1 MKMDI
6 NELVLQ
12 MTYAAAQM
20 AQDTIPQTQEPTRT
34 EDGKSFQNLM
44 DEKRTERTE
53 RESKAPETTT
63 AATQTAQ
70 QGQTAASGAPVMQQL
85 AAMVT
90 DTAVI
95 PAVVNTAVTVPDGE
109 AAVEAVTMVSAAMPE
124 TVAQEAMP
132 EETVLPQMQATV
144 EAPVT
149 EAATQPTVP
158 TAQPQQE
165 AAEAPVD
172 AETLVTAKA
181 APETETQN
189 VSVQEE
195 VQVTVEQDA
204 APVRRQEQEVDE
216 TAVQTDGL
224 SKPLFED
231 TETMPQR
238 VGDAPVLDTE
248 SGDLDSKLATKLNE
262 ALSKGSQRVE
272 IRLTPE
278 NLGRVVIE
286 MQRNP
291 EGVLQVVLHTE
302 NSQAAKLLSEH
313 SGALGLMLQNTQH
326 TEVRVEVQQPQQN
339 QHSQQQPDQ
348 NGSQGREQQ
357 QQQQRRQQAD
367 PERFL
372 QQLRLGLLPT

>member
-12 MTYAAAQM
+12 MTYAAAQV
-20 AQDTIPQTQEPTRT
+20 AQSTLPQTQEPTRT

-44 DEKRTERTE
+44 DEKRTERETKTTE
-53 RESKAPETTT
+53 TS
-63 AATQTAQ
+63 AATTQTAQ
-70 QGQTAASGAPVMQQL
+70 QGQTAASGTPVMQQL

-95 PAVVNTAVTVPDGE
+95 PAVVNTAMPVSNGE
-109 AAVEAVTMVSAAMPE
+109 TAVDAVTMVSTAMPATVVQE
-124 TVAQEAMP
+124 TLP
-132 EETVLPQMQATV
+132 EQTALPQMQATV
-144 EAPVT
+144 ETPTPEATAQPV
-149 EAATQPTVP
+149 AVP
-158 TAQPQQE
+158 TAEPQQE

-189 VSVQEE
+189 LSVPDE
-195 VQVTVEQDA
+195 VRVTVEQDA
-204 APVRRQEQEVDE
+204 APVRKQEQDVDE

-231 TETMPQR
+231 AEAMPQR
-238 VGDAPVLDTE
+238 VGDAPVVDTE
-248 SGDLDSKLATKLNE
+248 SGDLEAKLATKLNE

-326 TEVRVEVQQPQQN
+326 TEVRVEVQQSQQN

>member
-12 MTYAAAQM
+12 MTYAAAQV
-20 AQDTIPQTQEPTRT
+20 AQSTLPQTQEPTRT
-34 EDGKSFQNLM
+34 EDGKSFQNLLE
-44 DEKRTERTE
+44 EKRTERETKTTE
-53 RESKAPETTT
+53 TS
-63 AATQTAQ
+63 AATTQTAQ
-70 QGQTAASGAPVMQQL
+70 QSQTAASGTPVMQQL
-85 AAMVT
+85 AAVVT

-95 PAVVNTAVTVPDGE
+95 PTVVNTPMPVSDGE
-109 AAVEAVTMVSAAMPE
+109 TAVDAVTMVSAAMPE
-124 TVAQEAMP
+124 TVVQETLP
-132 EETVLPQMQATV
+132 EQTALPQMQTAVETPVPEAT
-144 EAPVT
+144 AQPV
-149 EAATQPTVP
+149 AVP
-158 TAQPQQE
+158 TEEPQQE

-189 VSVQEE
+189 LSVPDE

-204 APVRRQEQEVDE
+204 APVRKQEQDVDE

-231 TETMPQR
+231 AEAMPQR
-238 VGDAPVLDTE
+238 VGDAPVVDTE
-248 SGDLDSKLATKLNE
+248 SGDLEAKLATKLNE

-326 TEVRVEVQQPQQN
+326 TEVRVEVQQSQQN

>member
-12 MTYAAAQM
+12 MAYAAAQV
-20 AQDTIPQTQEPTRT
+20 AQSTMPQTQEPTRT

-44 DEKRTERTE
+44 DEKRTER
-53 RESKAPETTT
+53 ESKAPET
-63 AATQTAQ
+63 AATATEAAQ
-70 QGQTAASGAPVMQQL
+70 QGQTAASSTPVVQQL

-95 PAVVNTAVTVPDGE
+95 PAVVNTAVTVPNGD
-109 AAVEAVTMVSAAMPE
+109 AVVEAVTMVATAMPE

-132 EETVLPQMQATV
+132 EETVLSQMQATV
-144 EAPVT
+144 ETP
-149 EAATQPTVP
+149 AAEVAAQPAVP
-158 TAQPQQE
+158 TAEPQQE

-181 APETETQN
+181 TPETETQN
-189 VSVQEE
+189 VSVQDE

-204 APVRRQEQEVDE
+204 APVRKQEQEVDE

-231 TETMPQR
+231 TEAMPQR
-238 VGDAPVLDTE
+238 VGDAPVVDTE

-326 TEVRVEVQQPQQN
+326 TEVRVEVQQSQQN

-348 NGSQGREQQ
+348 NGGQGREQ

>member
-12 MTYAAAQM
+12 MTYAAAQV
-20 AQDTIPQTQEPTRT
+20 AQSTLPQTQEPTRT
-34 EDGKSFQNLM
+34 EDGKSFQNLLE
-44 DEKRTERTE
+44 EKRTERETKTTE
-53 RESKAPETTT
+53 TT
-63 AATQTAQ
+63 AATTQTAQ
-70 QGQTAASGAPVMQQL
+70 QSQTAASSTPVMQQL

-95 PAVVNTAVTVPDGE
+95 PAVVNTAMPVSDGE
-109 AAVEAVTMVSAAMPE
+109 AAVDAVTMVSTAMPE
-124 TVAQEAMP
+124 TVVQETLP
-132 EETVLPQMQATV
+132 EKTALPQMQTTV
-144 EAPVT
+144 ETPAP
-149 EAATQPTVP
+149 EATAQPVAVP
-158 TAQPQQE
+158 TAEPQQE

-189 VSVQEE
+189 LSVPGE

-204 APVRRQEQEVDE
+204 APVRKQEQDVDE

-231 TETMPQR
+231 AEAMPQR
-238 VGDAPVLDTE
+238 VGDAPVVDTE
-248 SGDLDSKLATKLNE
+248 SGDLEAKLATKLNE

-326 TEVRVEVQQPQQN
+326 TEVRVEVQQSQQN

>member
-12 MTYAAAQM
+12 MTYAAAQV
-20 AQDTIPQTQEPTRT
+20 AQSTLPQTQEPTRT
-34 EDGKSFQNLM
+34 EDGKSFQNLLE
-44 DEKRTERTE
+44 EKRTERETKTTE
-53 RESKAPETTT
+53 TT
-63 AATQTAQ
+63 AATTQTAQ
-70 QGQTAASGAPVMQQL
+70 QSQTAASGTPVMQQL

-95 PAVVNTAVTVPDGE
+95 PAVVNTAMPVSNGE
-109 AAVEAVTMVSAAMPE
+109 TAVDAVTMVSAAMPE
-124 TVAQEAMP
+124 TVVQETLP
-132 EETVLPQMQATV
+132 EQTALPQMQATV
-144 EAPVT
+144 ETPAP
-149 EAATQPTVP
+149 EATAQPVAVP
-158 TAQPQQE
+158 TAEPQQE

-189 VSVQEE
+189 LSVPDE

-204 APVRRQEQEVDE
+204 APVRKQEQDVDE

-231 TETMPQR
+231 AEAMPQR
-238 VGDAPVLDTE
+238 VGDAPVVDTE
-248 SGDLDSKLATKLNE
+248 SGDLEAKLATKLNE

-326 TEVRVEVQQPQQN
+326 TEVRVEVQQSQQN

>member
-12 MTYAAAQM
+12 MTYAAAQV
-20 AQDTIPQTQEPTRT
+20 AQSTLPQTQEPTRT
-34 EDGKSFQNLM
+34 EDGKSFQNLLE
-44 DEKRTERTE
+44 EKRTERETKTTE
-53 RESKAPETTT
+53 TS
-63 AATQTAQ
+63 AATTQTAQ
-70 QGQTAASGAPVMQQL
+70 QSQTAASGTPVMQQL

-95 PAVVNTAVTVPDGE
+95 PTVVNTPMPVSDGE
-109 AAVEAVTMVSAAMPE
+109 AAVDAVTMVSTAMPE
-124 TVAQEAMP
+124 TVVQETLP
-132 EETVLPQMQATV
+132 EQTALPQMQTAVETPAPEAT
-144 EAPVT
+144 AQPV
-149 EAATQPTVP
+149 AVP
-158 TAQPQQE
+158 TAEPQQE

-189 VSVQEE
+189 LSVPDE

-204 APVRRQEQEVDE
+204 APVRKQEQDVDE

-231 TETMPQR
+231 AEAMPQR
-238 VGDAPVLDTE
+238 VGDAPVVDTE
-248 SGDLDSKLATKLNE
+248 SGDLEAKLATKLNE

-326 TEVRVEVQQPQQN
+326 TEVRVEVQQSQQN

>member
-20 AQDTIPQTQEPTRT
+20 AQNTIPQTQEPTRT

-109 AAVEAVTMVSAAMPE
+109 AAVEAVTMVATAMPE

-144 EAPVT
+144 ETP
-149 EAATQPTVP
+149 AAEVAAQPAVP
-158 TAQPQQE
+158 TAEPQQE

-181 APETETQN
+181 TPETETQN
-189 VSVQEE
+189 VSVQDE

-204 APVRRQEQEVDE
+204 APVRKQEQEVDE

-231 TETMPQR
+231 TEAMPQR
-238 VGDAPVLDTE
+238 VGDAPVVDME
-248 SGDLDSKLATKLNE
+248 SGDLDSQLANKLNE

-326 TEVRVEVQQPQQN
+326 TEVRVEVQQSQQN

-348 NGSQGREQQ
+348 NGGQGREQ

>member
-12 MTYAAAQM
+12 MTYAAAQV
-20 AQDTIPQTQEPTRT
+20 AQSTLPQTQEPTRT
-34 EDGKSFQNLM
+34 EDGKSFQNLLE
-44 DEKRTERTE
+44 EKRTERETKTTE
-53 RESKAPETTT
+53 TS
-63 AATQTAQ
+63 AATTQTAQ
-70 QGQTAASGAPVMQQL
+70 QSQTAASGAPVMQQL
-85 AAMVT
+85 AAVVT

-95 PAVVNTAVTVPDGE
+95 PTVVNTPMPVSNGETAVD
-109 AAVEAVTMVSAAMPE
+109 AVTMVSAAMPE
-124 TVAQEAMP
+124 TVVQETLP
-132 EETVLPQMQATV
+132 EQTVLPQMQATV
-144 EAPVT
+144 ETPAP
-149 EAATQPTVP
+149 EATAQPVAVP
-158 TAQPQQE
+158 TAEPQQE

-189 VSVQEE
+189 LSVPDE

-204 APVRRQEQEVDE
+204 APVRKQEQDVDE

-231 TETMPQR
+231 AEAMPQR
-238 VGDAPVLDTE
+238 VGDAPVVDTE
-248 SGDLDSKLATKLNE
+248 SGDLEAKLATKLNE

-326 TEVRVEVQQPQQN
+326 TEVRVEVQQSQQN

>member
-12 MTYAAAQM
+12 MTYAAAQV
-20 AQDTIPQTQEPTRT
+20 AQSTLPQTQESTRT
-34 EDGKSFQNLM
+34 EDGKSFQNLLE
-44 DEKRTERTE
+44 EKRTERETKTTE
-53 RESKAPETTT
+53 TS
-63 AATQTAQ
+63 AATTQTAQ
-70 QGQTAASGAPVMQQL
+70 QSQTAASGTPVMQQL

-95 PAVVNTAVTVPDGE
+95 PAVVNTAMPVSDGE
-109 AAVEAVTMVSAAMPE
+109 AAVDVVTMVSAAMPE
-124 TVAQEAMP
+124 TVVQETLP
-132 EETVLPQMQATV
+132 EQTALPQMQTAVETPAPEAT
-144 EAPVT
+144 AQPV
-149 EAATQPTVP
+149 AVP
-158 TAQPQQE
+158 TAEPQQE

-189 VSVQEE
+189 LSVPDE

-204 APVRRQEQEVDE
+204 APVRKQEQDVDE

-231 TETMPQR
+231 AEAMPQR
-238 VGDAPVLDTE
+238 VGDAPVVDTE
-248 SGDLDSKLATKLNE
+248 SGDLEAKLATKLNE

-286 MQRNP
+286 IQRNP

-326 TEVRVEVQQPQQN
+326 TEVRVEVQQSQQN

>member
-20 AQDTIPQTQEPTRT
+20 AQNTIPQTQEPTRT

-238 VGDAPVLDTE
+238 VGDAPVVDTE

-348 NGSQGREQQ
+348 NGGQGREQ

>member
-12 MTYAAAQM
+12 MTYAAAQV
-20 AQDTIPQTQEPTRT
+20 AQSTLPQTQEPTRT
-34 EDGKSFQNLM
+34 EDGKSFQNLLE
-44 DEKRTERTE
+44 EKRTERETKTTE
-53 RESKAPETTT
+53 TS
-63 AATQTAQ
+63 AATTQTAQ
-70 QGQTAASGAPVMQQL
+70 QGQTAASGTPVMQQL

-95 PAVVNTAVTVPDGE
+95 PAVVNTAMPVSDGE
-109 AAVEAVTMVSAAMPE
+109 TAVDAVTMVSTAMPE
-124 TVAQEAMP
+124 TVVQETLP
-132 EETVLPQMQATV
+132 EQTALPQMQTAVETPAPEAT
-144 EAPVT
+144 AQPV
-149 EAATQPTVP
+149 AVP
-158 TAQPQQE
+158 TAEPQQE

-172 AETLVTAKA
+172 AETLVAAKA

-189 VSVQEE
+189 LSVPDE
-195 VQVTVEQDA
+195 VQVTVEQNA
-204 APVRRQEQEVDE
+204 APARKQEQDVDE

-231 TETMPQR
+231 AEAMPQR
-238 VGDAPVLDTE
+238 VGDAPVVDTE
-248 SGDLDSKLATKLNE
+248 SGDLEAKLATKLNE

-326 TEVRVEVQQPQQN
+326 TEVRVEVQQSQQN

>member
-12 MTYAAAQM
+12 MAYAAAQV
-20 AQDTIPQTQEPTRT
+20 AQNTIPQTQEPTRT

-109 AAVEAVTMVSAAMPE
+109 AAVEAVTMVATAMPE

-144 EAPVT
+144 ETP
-149 EAATQPTVP
+149 AAEVAAQPAVP
-158 TAQPQQE
+158 TAEPQQE

-181 APETETQN
+181 TPETETQN
-189 VSVQEE
+189 VSVQDE

-204 APVRRQEQEVDE
+204 APVRKQEQEVDE

-231 TETMPQR
+231 TEAMPQR
-238 VGDAPVLDTE
+238 VGDAPVVDME
-248 SGDLDSKLATKLNE
+248 SGDLDSQLANKLNE

-326 TEVRVEVQQPQQN
+326 TEVRVEVQQSQQN

-348 NGSQGREQQ
+348 NGGQGREQ

>member
-12 MTYAAAQM
+12 MTYAAAQV
-20 AQDTIPQTQEPTRT
+20 AQSTLPQTQEPTRT
-34 EDGKSFQNLM
+34 EDGKSFQNLLE
-44 DEKRTERTE
+44 EKRTERETKTTE
-53 RESKAPETTT
+53 TS
-63 AATQTAQ
+63 AATTQTAQ
-70 QGQTAASGAPVMQQL
+70 QSQTAASGAPVMQQL

-95 PAVVNTAVTVPDGE
+95 PAVVNTAMPVSDGE
-109 AAVEAVTMVSAAMPE
+109 AAVDAVTMVSAAMPE
-124 TVAQEAMP
+124 TVVQETLP
-132 EETVLPQMQATV
+132 EQTALPQMQATV
-144 EAPVT
+144 ETPAP
-149 EAATQPTVP
+149 EATAQPVAVP
-158 TAQPQQE
+158 TAEPQQE

-189 VSVQEE
+189 LSVPNE

-204 APVRRQEQEVDE
+204 APVRKQEQDVDE

-231 TETMPQR
+231 AEAMPQR
-238 VGDAPVLDTE
+238 VGDAPVVDTE
-248 SGDLDSKLATKLNE
+248 SGDLEAKLATKLNE

-326 TEVRVEVQQPQQN
+326 TEVRVEVQQSQQN

>member
-12 MTYAAAQM
+12 MTYAAAQV
-20 AQDTIPQTQEPTRT
+20 AQSTLPQTQEPTRT
-34 EDGKSFQNLM
+34 EDGKSFQNLLE
-44 DEKRTERTE
+44 EKRTERETKTTE
-53 RESKAPETTT
+53 TS
-63 AATQTAQ
+63 AATTQTAQ
-70 QGQTAASGAPVMQQL
+70 QGQTAASGTPVMQQL

-95 PAVVNTAVTVPDGE
+95 PAVVNTAMPVSDGE
-109 AAVEAVTMVSAAMPE
+109 AAVDAVTMVSTAMPATVVQE
-124 TVAQEAMP
+124 TLP
-132 EETVLPQMQATV
+132 EQTALPQMQTAVETPAPEAT
-144 EAPVT
+144 AQPV
-149 EAATQPTVP
+149 AVP
-158 TAQPQQE
+158 TAEPQQE

-172 AETLVTAKA
+172 AETLVAAKA

-189 VSVQEE
+189 LSVPDE

-204 APVRRQEQEVDE
+204 APVRKQEQDVDE

-231 TETMPQR
+231 AEAMPQR
-238 VGDAPVLDTE
+238 VGDAPVVDTE
-248 SGDLDSKLATKLNE
+248 SGDLEAKLATKLNE

-326 TEVRVEVQQPQQN
+326 TEVRVEVQQSQQN

>member
-12 MTYAAAQM
+12 MTYAAAQV
-20 AQDTIPQTQEPTRT
+20 AQSTLPQTQEPTRT

-44 DEKRTERTE
+44 DEKRTER
-53 RESKAPETTT
+53 ESKTAEAGA
-63 AATQTAQ
+63 AATETAQ
-70 QGQTAASGAPVMQQL
+70 QSQVAANGAPVMQQL
-85 AAMVT
+85 AVMVT

-95 PAVVNTAVTVPDGE
+95 PTVVNTAVAIPNGD
-109 AAVEAVTMVSAAMPE
+109 ASAVEAVTMVSTAMPE
-124 TVAQEAMP
+124 TVVQEALP
-132 EETVLPQMQATV
+132 QETVLPQMQTAVETPVPEATAQPVAVPTEEPQQKSV
-144 EAPVT
+144 EAPV
-149 EAATQPTVP
+149 E
-158 TAQPQQE
+158 
-165 AAEAPVD
+165 
-172 AETLVTAKA
+172 AETPVVATA
-181 APETETQN
+181 APETETQTLP
-189 VSVQEE
+189 VEDE

-216 TAVQTDGL
+216 TAVQTDGV
-224 SKPLFED
+224 SKPLFTD

-238 VGDAPVLDTE
+238 VGDAPVIDTE
-248 SGDLDSKLATKLNE
+248 SGDLESKLATKLNE

-286 MQRNP
+286 MQRDP
-291 EGVLQVVLHTE
+291 EGVLQVVLRTE

-313 SGALGLMLQNTQH
+313 SSALGLMLQNTQH
-326 TEVRVEVQQPQQN
+326 TEVRVEVQQSQQN
-339 QHSQQQPDQ
+339 QNSQQQPDQ
-348 NGSQGREQQ
+348 NGGQGRGQ

>member
-12 MTYAAAQM
+12 MTYAAAQV
-20 AQDTIPQTQEPTRT
+20 AQSTLPQTQEPTRT

-44 DEKRTERTE
+44 DEKRTER
-53 RESKAPETTT
+53 ESKTVEVGA
-63 AATQTAQ
+63 AATETAQ
-70 QGQTAASGAPVMQQL
+70 QSQAAANGAPVMQQL
-85 AAMVT
+85 AVMVT
-90 DTAVI
+90 DTAAI
-95 PAVVNTAVTVPDGE
+95 PTVVNTAVAIPNGD
-109 AAVEAVTMVSAAMPE
+109 ASAVEAVTMVSTAMPE
-124 TVAQEAMP
+124 TVAQEALP
-132 EETVLPQMQATV
+132 QETVLPQMQTAMETPVPEATAQPVAVPAEEPQQKSV
-144 EAPVT
+144 EAPM
-149 EAATQPTVP
+149 E
-158 TAQPQQE
+158 
-165 AAEAPVD
+165 
-172 AETLVTAKA
+172 AETPVVATA
-181 APETETQN
+181 APETETQTLP
-189 VSVQEE
+189 VEDE

-216 TAVQTDGL
+216 TAVQTDGV
-224 SKPLFED
+224 SKPLFTD

-238 VGDAPVLDTE
+238 VGDAPVVDTE
-248 SGDLDSKLATKLNE
+248 SGDLESKLATKLNE

-286 MQRNP
+286 MQRDP
-291 EGVLQVVLHTE
+291 EGVLQVVLRTE

-313 SGALGLMLQNTQH
+313 SSALGLMLQNTQH
-326 TEVRVEVQQPQQN
+326 TEVRVEVQQSQQN
-339 QHSQQQPDQ
+339 QNSQQQPDQ
-348 NGSQGREQQ
+348 NGGQGRGQ

>member
-12 MTYAAAQM
+12 MTYAAAQV
-20 AQDTIPQTQEPTRT
+20 AQSTLPQTQEPTRT
-34 EDGKSFQNLM
+34 EDGKSFQNLLE
-44 DEKRTERTE
+44 EKRTERETKTTE
-53 RESKAPETTT
+53 TS
-63 AATQTAQ
+63 AATTQTAQ
-70 QGQTAASGAPVMQQL
+70 QSQTATSGTPVMQQL

-95 PAVVNTAVTVPDGE
+95 PAVVNTAMPVSNGE
-109 AAVEAVTMVSAAMPE
+109 TAVDAVTMVSTAMPE
-124 TVAQEAMP
+124 TVVQETLP
-132 EETVLPQMQATV
+132 EQTALPQMQATV
-144 EAPVT
+144 ETPAP
-149 EAATQPTVP
+149 EATAQPVAVP
-158 TAQPQQE
+158 TAEPQQE

-189 VSVQEE
+189 LSVPDE

-204 APVRRQEQEVDE
+204 APVRKQEQDVDE

-231 TETMPQR
+231 AEAMPQR
-238 VGDAPVLDTE
+238 VGDAPVVDTE
-248 SGDLDSKLATKLNE
+248 SGDLEAKLATKLNE

-326 TEVRVEVQQPQQN
+326 TEVRVEVQQSQQN

>member
-1 MKMDI
+1 M
-6 NELVLQ
+6 
-12 MTYAAAQM
+12 
-20 AQDTIPQTQEPTRT
+20 
-34 EDGKSFQNLM
+34 
-44 DEKRTERTE
+44 
-53 RESKAPETTT
+53 
-63 AATQTAQ
+63 
-70 QGQTAASGAPVMQQL
+70 
-85 AAMVT
+85 
-90 DTAVI
+90 
-95 PAVVNTAVTVPDGE
+95 
-109 AAVEAVTMVSAAMPE
+109 
-124 TVAQEAMP
+124 
-132 EETVLPQMQATV
+132 
-144 EAPVT
+144 
-149 EAATQPTVP
+149 
-158 TAQPQQE
+158 
-165 AAEAPVD
+165 
-172 AETLVTAKA
+172 
-181 APETETQN
+181 
-189 VSVQEE
+189 
-195 VQVTVEQDA
+195 
-204 APVRRQEQEVDE
+204 DE

-231 TETMPQR
+231 AEAMPQR
-238 VGDAPVLDTE
+238 VGDAPVVDTE
-248 SGDLDSKLATKLNE
+248 SGDLEAKLATKLNE

-326 TEVRVEVQQPQQN
+326 TEVRVEVQQSQQN

>member
-12 MTYAAAQM
+12 MTYAAAQV
-20 AQDTIPQTQEPTRT
+20 AQSTLPQTQEPTRT
-34 EDGKSFQNLM
+34 EDGKSFQNLLE
-44 DEKRTERTE
+44 EKRTERETKTTE
-53 RESKAPETTT
+53 TS
-63 AATQTAQ
+63 AATTQTAQ
-70 QGQTAASGAPVMQQL
+70 QSQTAASGAPVMQQL
-85 AAMVT
+85 AAVVT

-95 PAVVNTAVTVPDGE
+95 PTVVNTPMPVSDGE
-109 AAVEAVTMVSAAMPE
+109 AAVDAVTMVSAAMPE
-124 TVAQEAMP
+124 TVVQETLP
-132 EETVLPQMQATV
+132 EQTALPQMQTAVETPVPEAT
-144 EAPVT
+144 AQPV
-149 EAATQPTVP
+149 AVP
-158 TAQPQQE
+158 TEEPQQE

-189 VSVQEE
+189 LSVPDE

-204 APVRRQEQEVDE
+204 APVRKQEQDVDE

-231 TETMPQR
+231 AEAMPQR
-238 VGDAPVLDTE
+238 VGDAPVVDTE
-248 SGDLDSKLATKLNE
+248 SGDLEAKLATKLNE

-326 TEVRVEVQQPQQN
+326 TEVRVEVQQSQQN

>member
-12 MTYAAAQM
+12 MTYAAAQV
-20 AQDTIPQTQEPTRT
+20 AQSTLPQTQEPTRT
-34 EDGKSFQNLM
+34 EDGKSFQNLLE
-44 DEKRTERTE
+44 EKRTERETKTTE
-53 RESKAPETTT
+53 T
-63 AATQTAQ
+63 AAPTTQTAQ
-70 QGQTAASGAPVMQQL
+70 QSQAAASGTPVMQQL

-95 PAVVNTAVTVPDGE
+95 PTVVNTAVPVSDGE
-109 AAVEAVTMVSAAMPE
+109 MAVDAVTMVSTAMPE
-124 TVAQEAMP
+124 TVVQEALP
-132 EETVLPQMQATV
+132 EQTALPQTQVTAETPAPEAT
-144 EAPVT
+144 AQPV
-149 EAATQPTVP
+149 AVP
-158 TAQPQQE
+158 TAEPQQE
-165 AAEAPVD
+165 AAEAPAD

-189 VSVQEE
+189 LTVSDE

-204 APVRRQEQEVDE
+204 APARKQEQDVDE

-231 TETMPQR
+231 AETMPQR
-238 VGDAPVLDTE
+238 VGDAPVVDTE
-248 SGDLDSKLATKLNE
+248 SGDLEAKLATNLNE

-326 TEVRVEVQQPQQN
+326 TEVRVEVQQSEQN
-339 QHSQQQPDQ
+339 QNSQQQPDQ
-348 NGSQGREQQ
+348 NGGQGREQ

>member
-12 MTYAAAQM
+12 MTYAAAQV
-20 AQDTIPQTQEPTRT
+20 AQNTLPQTQEPART
-34 EDGKSFQNLM
+34 EDGKSFQNLLE
-44 DEKRTERTE
+44 EKRTER
-53 RESKAPETTT
+53 ETKTSET
-63 AATQTAQ
+63 ATAVKETAQ
-70 QGQTAASGAPVMQQL
+70 QGQTASSGAPVVQQL

-95 PAVVNTAVTVPDGE
+95 PAVVNTAVTVPNGE
-109 AAVEAVTMVSAAMPE
+109 AAVEAVTMVSTAMPE
-124 TVAQEAMP
+124 TVVQEALP
-132 EETVLPQMQATV
+132 EGTALPQMQTNV
-144 EAPVT
+144 EAPAA
-149 EAATQPTVP
+149 EATAQPVVP
-158 TAQPQQE
+158 TTEPQQE

-172 AETLVTAKA
+172 AETMVTAKA
-181 APETETQN
+181 TPETEPQN
-189 VSVQEE
+189 LLVPDE
-195 VQVTVEQDA
+195 VQVKVEQDA
-204 APVRRQEQEVDE
+204 APVRKQEQDVDE

-231 TETMPQR
+231 TKAMPQR
-238 VGDAPVLDTE
+238 VGDAPVVDTE
-248 SGDLDSKLATKLNE
+248 SGDLEAKLATKLNE

-278 NLGRVVIE
+278 YLGRVVIE

-291 EGVLQVVLHTE
+291 EGVLQVVLRTE

-348 NGSQGREQQ
+348 NGGQGREQQ

>member
-12 MTYAAAQM
+12 MTYAAAQV
-20 AQDTIPQTQEPTRT
+20 AQSTLPQTQEPTRT
-34 EDGKSFQNLM
+34 EDGKSFQNLLE
-44 DEKRTERTE
+44 EKRTERETKTTE
-53 RESKAPETTT
+53 TS
-63 AATQTAQ
+63 AATTQTAQ
-70 QGQTAASGAPVMQQL
+70 QSQTAASGAPVMQQL

-95 PAVVNTAVTVPDGE
+95 PTVVNTPMPVSDGE
-109 AAVEAVTMVSAAMPE
+109 AAVDAVTMVSTAMPE
-124 TVAQEAMP
+124 TVVQETLP
-132 EETVLPQMQATV
+132 EQTALPQMQTAVETPAPEATAQSV
-144 EAPVT
+144 A
-149 EAATQPTVP
+149 VP
-158 TAQPQQE
+158 TAEPQQE

-189 VSVQEE
+189 LSVPDE

-204 APVRRQEQEVDE
+204 APVRKQEQDVDE

-224 SKPLFED
+224 SKPLFKDAEA
-231 TETMPQR
+231 MPQR
-238 VGDAPVLDTE
+238 VGDAPVVDTE
-248 SGDLDSKLATKLNE
+248 SGDLEAKLATKLNE

-326 TEVRVEVQQPQQN
+326 TEVRVEVQQSQQN

>member
-12 MTYAAAQM
+12 MTYAAAQV
-20 AQDTIPQTQEPTRT
+20 AQSTLPQTQEPTRT
-34 EDGKSFQNLM
+34 EDGKSFQNLLE
-44 DEKRTERTE
+44 EKRTERETKTTE
-53 RESKAPETTT
+53 TT
-63 AATQTAQ
+63 AATTQTAQ
-70 QGQTAASGAPVMQQL
+70 QSQTAASGTPVMQQL

-95 PAVVNTAVTVPDGE
+95 PAVVNTAMPVSDGE
-109 AAVEAVTMVSAAMPE
+109 AAVEAVTMVSTAMPE
-124 TVAQEAMP
+124 TVVQETLP
-132 EETVLPQMQATV
+132 EQTALPQMQTAVETPAPEAT
-144 EAPVT
+144 AQPV
-149 EAATQPTVP
+149 AVP
-158 TAQPQQE
+158 TAEPQQE

-181 APETETQN
+181 APETEAQN
-189 VSVQEE
+189 LSVPDE

-204 APVRRQEQEVDE
+204 TPVRKQEQDVDE

-231 TETMPQR
+231 AEAMPQR
-238 VGDAPVLDTE
+238 VGDAPVVDTE
-248 SGDLDSKLATKLNE
+248 SGDLEAKLATKLNE

-291 EGVLQVVLHTE
+291 EGVLQVILHTE

-326 TEVRVEVQQPQQN
+326 TEVRVEVQQSQQN

>member
-20 AQDTIPQTQEPTRT
+20 AQNTIPQTQEPTRT

-70 QGQTAASGAPVMQQL
+70 QSQTAASGAPVMQQL

-144 EAPVT
+144 ETP
-149 EAATQPTVP
+149 AAEVAAQPAVP
-158 TAQPQQE
+158 TAEPQQE

-181 APETETQN
+181 TPETETQN
-189 VSVQEE
+189 VSVQDE

-204 APVRRQEQEVDE
+204 APVRKQEQEVDE

-231 TETMPQR
+231 TEAMPQR
-238 VGDAPVLDTE
+238 VGDAPVVDTE
-248 SGDLDSKLATKLNE
+248 SGDLDSQLATKLNE

-326 TEVRVEVQQPQQN
+326 TEVRVEVQQSQQN

-348 NGSQGREQQ
+348 NGGQGREQ